1 MNNPLPIEYLHKI
14 RAEHY
19 EATKHLSN
27 EEFLKLSNENG
38 RRIREYAQ
46 ARKRAKTQVKVSV

>member
-14 RAEHY
+14 REENY
-19 EATKHLSN
+19 EATKHLSP
-27 EEFLKLSNENG
+27 EELLKLSNENG

-46 ARKRAKTQVKVSV
+46 ARKQAKNQEKALV

>member
-14 RAEHY
+14 REENY
-19 EATKHLSN
+19 EATKHLSD

-38 RRIREYAQ
+38 RRIREYAK
-46 ARKRAKTQVKVSV
+46 ARKAAKMQEEVFA